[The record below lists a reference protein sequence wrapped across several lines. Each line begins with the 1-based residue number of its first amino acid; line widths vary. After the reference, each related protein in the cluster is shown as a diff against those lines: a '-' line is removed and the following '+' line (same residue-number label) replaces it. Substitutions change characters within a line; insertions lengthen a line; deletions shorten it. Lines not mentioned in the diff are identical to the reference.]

1 MKIPVIN
8 TDLKKYFLQYL
19 TIVNPIALRLSPMQ
33 LKVLA
38 GILYWNNE
46 LKQYPLNIRN
56 SLLFSAATRK
66 LIRGI
71 VMDKANKAIDEH
83 NFNNIVKELRAKNII
98 VGKGSE
104 TSINPVY
111 IIYPEK
117 DNLLTINW
125 NIK

>member
-66 LIRGI
+66 LIREI
-71 VMDKANKAIDEH
+71 VMDKTNKPIDEH

-98 VGKGSE
+98 IGKGSE
-104 TSINPVY
+104 TSINSVY
-111 IIYPEK
+111 VIYPEK
-117 DNLLTINW
+117 DNNLIINW